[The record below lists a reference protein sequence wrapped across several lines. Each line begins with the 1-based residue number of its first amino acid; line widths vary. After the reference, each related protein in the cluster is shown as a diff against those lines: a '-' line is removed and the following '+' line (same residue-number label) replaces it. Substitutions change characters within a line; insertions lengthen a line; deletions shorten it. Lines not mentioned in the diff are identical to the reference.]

1 MLAPAARRALRF
13 RSAHYRSHLLKNCRM
28 KQDEPNLARFFF
40 SQERSTIG
48 ASIDLKI
55 ANSRCY
61 SSSSPMFDVGK
72 STGEQLEYDSDSDEH
87 LARPNTV
94 RKRRLKDILGNRKSY
109 NKTMT
114 FNVNGSVK
122 DAISHFTK
130 ENLSACIAVKDDGD
144 VVGIF
149 TARDMLSFIHN
160 KRPPKVPDGQENAL
174 NACVDELLTKKNKV
188 IFCSP
193 EDSVRHCREIMFQH
207 KIRHVPVIHN
217 GNVLG
222 IVSIGELSDSTF
234 SVENAGGKKSFMR
247 TTLGRLGLPEG
258 TRATSTILDH
268 AADNVESL
276 SAMAGEDSVH
286 QVLTEPRYSVT
297 LSEYALPHPFKHS
310 DGVGASRRAYGPGD
324 LCSNLSLCEDA
335 YFSTTVNGGCTP
347 FDPEPASHVYM
358 VVADGVGSWRQYGV
372 DPRLYAHRLVANA
385 KAVIESDAL
394 QRQLINDQG
403 DNEFGGRLFDSEP
416 VHPEDVIVDA
426 WTATDAEEITGS
438 STICVASIDTLSNQL
453 TVSNLGDG
461 GLMVVRHM
469 QSTRVGYMTGHKSS
483 RDVEHIG
490 HNMGIAFLSQQQL
503 RSFNLPYQLGYSGI
517 PEHQGIFEM
526 PSDATTFSIPVQPG
540 DVIVLATDGL
550 FDNIDLD
557 EIVSEIEDWEDKWF
571 GILYLKEEHPTQEQD
586 AMNALAKGLVE
597 KARELSL
604 DKSKDSPFA
613 LLAKDNDIMWSGGM
627 PDDTTVLCARVY
639 EKAPS
644 S

>member
-1 MLAPAARRALRF
+1 MLAPAAGRQALRL
-13 RSAHYRSHLLKNCRM
+13 RSALFASHLSKVCLSKRDGG
-28 KQDEPNLARFFF
+28 QLARFCC
-40 SQERSTIG
+40 SNHLGTSDT
-48 ASIDLKI
+48 SIDL
-55 ANSRCY
+55 RTTTRRHY
-61 SSSSPMFDVGK
+61 SSSVPVGLAVK
-72 STGEQLEYDSDSDEH
+72 SSGDYDSDSDEH
-87 LARPNTV
+87 LARPSTV
-94 RKRRLKDILGNRKSY
+94 RKRRLKDILGNRKGY
-109 NKTMT
+109 NKAMT

-122 DAISHFTK
+122 DAISHFTR

-160 KRPPKVPDGQENAL
+160 KHPSNVPDGHEKAL
-174 NACVDELLTKKNKV
+174 SACVEELLTRKNKV

-258 TRATSTILDH
+258 TRATSSSNLNDVDGGI
-268 AADNVESL
+268 ESA
-276 SAMAGEDSVH
+276 SAIAGEDSVK
-286 QVLTEPRYSVT
+286 QVLVEPRYSVT
-297 LSEYALPHPFKHS
+297 LSEYALPHPFKHT

-324 LCSNLSLCEDA
+324 LCADLSLCEDA
-335 YFSTTVNGGCTP
+335 HFSMTVNGSSTP

-372 DPRLYAHRLVANA
+372 DPRLYAHRLVSNA
-385 KAVIESDAL
+385 KSVIESDAL

-403 DNEFGGRLFDSEP
+403 DDEFGGRLFDSEP

-426 WTATDAEEITGS
+426 WTATDAEEVTGS

-469 QSTRVGYMTGHKSS
+469 QSTRVGYTTQSS
-483 RDVEHIG
+483 RDVEHVG

-503 RSFNLPYQLGYSGI
+503 RSFNLPFQLGYSGI
-517 PEHQGIFEM
+517 PEHQGNFEM

-639 EKAPS
+639 EKAS